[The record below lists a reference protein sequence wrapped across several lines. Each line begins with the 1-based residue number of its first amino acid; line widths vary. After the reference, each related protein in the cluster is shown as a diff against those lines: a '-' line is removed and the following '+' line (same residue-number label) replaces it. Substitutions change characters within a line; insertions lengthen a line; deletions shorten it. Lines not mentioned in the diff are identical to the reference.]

1 MIKQVKGYFY
11 ALKHVPKLSI
21 YSLLNVCSICAY
33 VKSIEKYSYA
43 KAFFP
48 KRMCVT
54 KREMDMGKK
63 EKYRLLSYIC
73 LGVSVLLVVIGALIW
88 SMEYKNTVKNLGHFS
103 IYVILDIAIFGI
115 PFVLGIMLYYY
126 YKLRANEVEE
136 SEEVNKDE

>member
-1 MIKQVKGYFY
+1 
-11 ALKHVPKLSI
+11 
-21 YSLLNVCSICAY
+21 
-33 VKSIEKYSYA
+33 
-43 KAFFP
+43 
-48 KRMCVT
+48 MCVT
-54 KREMDMGKK
+54 KRGMDMGKK

-88 SMEYKNTVKNLGHFS
+88 SMEYKNTVKNLGYFS

-126 YKLRANEVEE
+126 YKVRANEVEE